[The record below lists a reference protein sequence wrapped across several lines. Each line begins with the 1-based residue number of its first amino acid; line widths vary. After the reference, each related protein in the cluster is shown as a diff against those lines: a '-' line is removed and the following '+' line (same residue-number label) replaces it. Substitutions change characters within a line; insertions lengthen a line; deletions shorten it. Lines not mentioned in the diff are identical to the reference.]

1 MTKCELILKQ
11 CGLSKEQVQSAN
23 GRHMHP
29 VTKSVAVLIVFDE
42 RPQPKPR
49 PRREPHHSLN
59 AATITPTAVARG
71 LYGCSY
77 PIGLYCGDYGY
88 GCFA

>member
-11 CGLSKEQVQSAN
+11 CGLSREQVQAAN
-23 GRHMHP
+23 GRHMQP
-29 VTKSVAVLIVFDE
+29 VTKSIAVLIVFDE

-59 AATITPTAVARG
+59 AATCMPTAVAHG
-71 LYGCSY
+71 LYGSRMPTAIY
-77 PIGLYCGDYGY
+77 SGDYGY